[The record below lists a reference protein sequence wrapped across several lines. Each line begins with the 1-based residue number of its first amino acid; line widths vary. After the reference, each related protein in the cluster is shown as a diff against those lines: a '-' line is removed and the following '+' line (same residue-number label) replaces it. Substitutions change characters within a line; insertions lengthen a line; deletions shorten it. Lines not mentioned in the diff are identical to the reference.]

1 MAKRRGRPPKAQ
13 QQPQVA
19 VDPVEEFQ
27 AAEAITEDVGQV
39 LETHATTAPSE
50 TESVV
55 TQSSS
60 LAEDLPVPEPV
71 SEQPTEEEEA
81 PSALTDLELL
91 IYIQDCIDNR
101 STAEVSFEPDQEA
114 IIGHIRSIEELTYDE
129 FKARLDQ
136 PLVQTLAQLVE
147 EGKLKRYY
155 HHGRYRYEVTVKGGR
170 LIKRAIG

>member
-19 VDPVEEFQ
+19 VDLVEELQ
-27 AAEAITEDVGQV
+27 AAEAITEDAGQAP
-39 LETHATTAPSE
+39 ETHAATAPAE
-50 TESVV
+50 TESAD
-55 TQSSS
+55 TQPNS
-60 LAEDLPVPEPV
+60 LSEDLPVPEAV
-71 SEQPTEEEEA
+71 SEQSTEEEE
-81 PSALTDLELL
+81 SAASLTDLELL

-101 STAEVSFEPDQEA
+101 STVDVSFEPDQEA

-136 PLVQTLAQLVE
+136 PLVQTLSQLVE